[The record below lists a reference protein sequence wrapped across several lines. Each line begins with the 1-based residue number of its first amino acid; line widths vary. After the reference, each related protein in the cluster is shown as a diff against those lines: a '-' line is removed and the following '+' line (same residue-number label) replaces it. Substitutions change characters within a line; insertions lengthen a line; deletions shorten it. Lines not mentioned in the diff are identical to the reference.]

1 MEFSQFLLQ
10 LRNAK
15 GLKQQEV
22 ADGLG
27 ISLRAYQYY
36 EQGEREPQLS
46 LLVRMADYYDISLDE
61 LAGRRKQKAKLSENL
76 LLFRENAGLSQAAV
90 AESIGVGV
98 RAYQNYEYGTRVPPL
113 ETVVALADLFDVSLD
128 ELVGREK

>member
-1 MEFSQFLLQ
+1 MSEPTATTN
-10 LRNAK
+10 R
-15 GLKQQEV
+15 
-22 ADGLG
+22 
-27 ISLRAYQYY
+27 
-36 EQGEREPQLS
+36 GEREPQLS

-128 ELVGREK
+128 ELVGRER